1 MTAEAKVL
9 EITIDGT
16 LKGLV
21 HLIINGNLKIRRL
34 KIDKIKDRLKIKNML
49 DPETDYIHFG
59 YEQYIQILEKSIQAS
74 FPDQTV
80 QVTEK
85 NLGGLERLY
94 KKNALR
100 NEQNHAS
107 YSKWENGSG
116 KNIWNQLESNH
127 AQWNKQTEIPLIIRR
142 IEQTTILYC

>member
-34 KIDKIKDRLKIKNML
+34 KIDKIKNRLKIKNML
-49 DPETDYIHFG
+49 DPEADYIHFG
-59 YEQYIQILEKSIQAS
+59 YKKYIQILEKSIQAS

-94 KKNALR
+94 KKNALK
-100 NEQNHAS
+100 NEQNHTS
-107 YSKWENGSG
+107 YSK
-116 KNIWNQLESNH
+116 
-127 AQWNKQTEIPLIIRR
+127 
-142 IEQTTILYC
+142 